1 MTENNKIYRFFSI
14 SSFIIHIVLFV
25 FVLVVS
31 FLPYTTSQNFYECM
45 IGFFG
50 TTGWEAFVPYIL
62 MLVLLATC
70 LFSFFAIKNR
80 PIMLF
85 WGAALSLTFFVVA
98 LLPYSFEAAFDAF
111 VSPWIGSDGMA
122 EYKIGF
128 KLLCGASYVFYFDIA
143 VLAYLIIDFI
153 ISVIKGV
160 PGATKTS

>member
-1 MTENNKIYRFFSI
+1 MTKNNKIYRFLSM

-70 LFSFFAIKNR
+70 LFSFLAIKNR

-85 WGAALSLTFFVVA
+85 WVAALTLTFFVVA
-98 LLPYSFEAAFDAF
+98 LLPYMFEAAILGFAE
-111 VSPWIGSDGMA
+111 PWIGSDGMA

>member
-1 MTENNKIYRFFSI
+1 MTKNNKIYRFLSI

-31 FLPYTTSQNFYECM
+31 FLPYTTSQNFYGCM

-85 WGAALSLTFFVVA
+85 WAAALSLTFFVVA
-98 LLPYSFEAAFDAF
+98 LLPYMFEAAILGFAE
-111 VSPWIGSDGMA
+111 PWIGGVDMA

>member
-1 MTENNKIYRFFSI
+1 M
-14 SSFIIHIVLFV
+14 
-25 FVLVVS
+25 
-31 FLPYTTSQNFYECM
+31 
-45 IGFFG
+45 
-50 TTGWEAFVPYIL
+50 PYIL

-70 LFSFFAIKNR
+70 LFSFLAIKNR

-85 WGAALSLTFFVVA
+85 WAAALSLTFFVVA
-98 LLPYSFEAAFDAF
+98 LLPYMFEAAILGFAE
-111 VSPWIGSDGMA
+111 PWIGGVDMA

>member
-1 MTENNKIYRFFSI
+1 MTENNKIYRFLSM

-31 FLPYTTSQNFYECM
+31 FLPYRTTQNYYECM

-62 MLVLLATC
+62 MPVLLATC

-85 WGAALSLTFFVVA
+85 WVAALTLTFFVVA
-98 LLPYSFEAAFDAF
+98 LLPYMFEAAILGFAE
-111 VSPWIGSDGMA
+111 PWIGGVDMA

>member
-1 MTENNKIYRFFSI
+1 MTKNNKIYRFFSI

-31 FLPYTTSQNFYECM
+31 FLPYRTSQNFYECM

-85 WGAALSLTFFVVA
+85 WAAALSLTFFVVA
-98 LLPYSFEAAFDAF
+98 LLPYMFEAAFDAS
-111 VSPWIGSDGMA
+111 VTVWLSI
-122 EYKIGF
+122 
-128 KLLCGASYVFYFDIA
+128 KL
-143 VLAYLIIDFI
+143 VLSFCAGQVTFFILI
-153 ISVIKGV
+153 
-160 PGATKTS
+160 

>member
-45 IGFFG
+45 IDFFG

-85 WGAALSLTFFVVA
+85 WAAALSLTFFVVA
-98 LLPYSFEAAFDAF
+98 LLPYMFEAAILGFAE
-111 VSPWIGSDGMA
+111 PWIGGVDMA

>member
-1 MTENNKIYRFFSI
+1 MTENNKIYRFLSM

-70 LFSFFAIKNR
+70 LFSFLAIKNR

-85 WGAALSLTFFVVA
+85 WVAALTLTFFVVA
-98 LLPYSFEAAFDAF
+98 LLPYMFEAAILGLAE
-111 VSPWIGSDGMA
+111 PWIGGVDMA

-143 VLAYLIIDFI
+143 VLAYIIIDFI